1 MRTNDELPA
10 HYLARNMEVV
20 KNVEDDAQK
29 TLRFYKEYST
39 LAAKTGGSARVK
51 KWIDN
56 LGKGD
61 QNTLQVFQ
69 CANDLRFFSILDMFS
84 EAFHN
89 KPVFSVKFV
98 RQHLHRLCG
107 RVSVFNSPDI

>member
-1 MRTNDELPA
+1 MNNELPA
-10 HYLARNMEVV
+10 NYLTRNMEVV
-20 KNVEDDAQK
+20 KNIEDDTQK
-29 TLRFYKEYST
+29 TLCFYKEYST
-39 LAAKTGGSARVK
+39 LAAKTSGSAHVK

-69 CANDLRFFSILDMFS
+69 CANDLRFFSILDMFG

-89 KPVFSVKFV
+89 KPMFSVKFV
-98 RQHLHRLCG
+98 QQHLHGLCG
-107 RVSVFNSPDI
+107 GVSVFNSPDI